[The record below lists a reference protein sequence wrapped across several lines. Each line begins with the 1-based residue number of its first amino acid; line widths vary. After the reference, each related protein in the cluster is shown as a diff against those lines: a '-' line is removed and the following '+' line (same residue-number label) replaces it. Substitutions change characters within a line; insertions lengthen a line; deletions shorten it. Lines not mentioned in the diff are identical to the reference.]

1 MTNNEAKEALIN
13 RTPVT
18 FKNTEYLYISAI
30 IYRYDDDR
38 KLVISAELTDKC
50 KRSVTIAQ
58 LKDVITTY
66 DKQNQAAPHL
76 S

>member
-30 IYRYDDDR
+30 IYRYDDKQ

-66 DKQNQAAPHL
+66 DKQH
-76 S
+76 